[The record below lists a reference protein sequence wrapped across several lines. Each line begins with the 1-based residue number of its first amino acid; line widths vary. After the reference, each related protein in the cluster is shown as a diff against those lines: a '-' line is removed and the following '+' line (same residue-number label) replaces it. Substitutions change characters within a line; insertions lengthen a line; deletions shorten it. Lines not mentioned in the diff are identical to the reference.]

1 MAEMID
7 VRPDYRGEAKVWD
20 SLHSS
25 LSCDTIVY
33 NHREVNGRE
42 FDFCLLV
49 AGTGILVI
57 EVKGWLHQK
66 VNVQGVDKILV
77 EGYEKPQRSP
87 KKQARAYR
95 FALLNQIQERHSVSP
110 LVIDM
115 VCYPF
120 ISRAEYVTA
129 RLDIISES
137 SLTLFQED
145 LEDADLLRKKIAAAF
160 FSYSYIPHDELS
172 KTLIAELR
180 QDWEPTDNE
189 AGFPV
194 EAGEIKPYST
204 LSYFSNCLT
213 DGEAVGIVNDYFAGV
228 KQVVFL
234 GSKKSLDLLLCAFN
248 AAFQRKNIQPH
259 PNGLSIGYSH
269 PLRVVDNGA
278 RTFNLEIYTVEGVSS
293 PQITSFS
300 IEEGRCSDIE
310 RGWVEL
316 LASMTTFNYQQ
327 YLVEH
332 ASTEKNVLVE
342 AGAGTGK
349 TYSMVSRIA
358 YLCNKKDKPVSSL
371 LDEVALMTFTNDAAT
386 NMKVRLKQMFIN
398 YFILTGKPK
407 HLKMV
412 DEVDQAHIS
421 TIHSFAIGLL
431 RNEVLYSGLG
441 TNFRISSNE
450 LLRSSIY
457 DDYLSAFIDEMASTN
472 PNFLNEMPV
481 PIYDLKK
488 RLVAVADRLLAKSV
502 NLATISSSEMGVP
515 VRNYI
520 PYFNDLIEKVV
531 IPAEDA
537 YSNELH
543 RNNDLDLKE
552 AIIQL
557 ASVLEK
563 HSGVIR
569 GLKFRFLF
577 IDEFQDTDDVQIQ
590 AFAMLQGLIDAEC
603 RFFIVGDLKQSIYR
617 FRGATISAFATMRDK
632 SKYGWDS
639 YALTINY
646 RTDHRLLDRYHP
658 IFSKMGHAGM
668 LPYVDSTDKLVST
681 VTKESE
687 EEYLFTCI
695 PCNCKDDRIFA
706 EQFTKVLKRQIE
718 LLESI
723 IQKRADGGDS
733 PLSSAERTIAIL
745 VRSNWQVEKLVRAG
759 RNAGIVIDTK
769 TGGDLFQL
777 ESTIDMYKLVEALCD
792 CSNPIRLVNLIESNF
807 VGLTLNY
814 QEYKDVAYDRMLAD
828 LVRILNEFFAAR
840 IGKSWQEVVN
850 DAYTQPILY
859 VIKNLYDALQPWKQ
873 FSNRRR
879 DQDLYIINYEYLIE
893 RILETMRVDSL
904 TLNQIAEY
912 LRVNIV
918 TQQEQAS
925 RHLADEDDNGISII
939 CTTVHKSKGLE
950 YGSVILPFTYEDI
963 SRPDRVR
970 TDASYIDNKLSYIVT
985 FDGDSIE
992 YNSNFTMSVE
1002 MNEQVQEEARIL
1014 YVAMTRAIRS
1024 CVWMKNL
1031 DSHPKVSWGTLLEA

>member
-1 MAEMID
+1 MID
-7 VRPDYRGEAKVWD
+7 AKPDYHGEAKVWD
-20 SLHSS
+20 SLRDYFDDSVV
-25 LSCDTIVY
+25 VY

-49 AGTGILVI
+49 EGAGILVI
-57 EVKGWLHQK
+57 EVKGW
-66 VNVQGVDKILV
+66 VSERIEVQGVDNILV
-77 EGYEKPQRSP
+77 EGYDKPQRSP

-137 SLTLFQED
+137 NLTIFKED
-145 LEDADLLRKKIAAAF
+145 LEDARLLREKITSAI
-160 FSYSYIPHDELS
+160 FSYSYIPHDDLT

-180 QDWEPTDNE
+180 HDWEPTDTE
-189 AGFPV
+189 DDPSTEDAV
-194 EAGEIKPYST
+194 IRPYSE
-204 LSYFSNCLT
+204 LSYYSDSLSSNEIT
-213 DGEAVGIVNDYFAGV
+213 RIVDDYFAGV
-228 KQVVFL
+228 KQIVFFKSKRSF
-234 GSKKSLDLLLCAFN
+234 GSLLVSLD
-248 AAFQRKNIQPH
+248 AAFRKKNVQPN
-259 PNGLSIGYSH
+259 PNGLSIGYKHALSATD
-269 PLRVVDNGA
+269 RMA
-278 RTFNLEIYTVEGVSS
+278 RTFNLEAYVVDDSDDFRID
-293 PQITSFS
+293 SFS
-300 IEEGRCSDIE
+300 IEEGCCSEAE
-310 RGWVEL
+310 RNWVEQ

-332 ASTEKNVLVE
+332 ACTENNVLVE

-358 YLCNKKDKPVSSL
+358 FLCNKRDRPVSCLS
-371 LDEVALMTFTNDAAT
+371 DEVALMTFTNDAAT
-386 NMKVRLKQMFIN
+386 NMKARLKQMFIN

-412 DEVDQAHIS
+412 DQVDQAHIS

-431 RNEVLYSGLG
+431 RSEVLYSGLG

-457 DDYLSAFIDEMASTN
+457 DDYLSDFIDEMVSMN
-472 PNFLNEMPV
+472 PNFLNEIPL
-481 PIYDLKK
+481 PIYDLKR
-488 RLVAVADRLLAKSV
+488 RLIAVADRLLAKSV
-502 NLATISSSEMGVP
+502 NLTSISPSEMGVP
-515 VRNYI
+515 VRKYI
-520 PYFNDLIEKVV
+520 PYFNDLIETVV

-537 YSNELH
+537 YSRELH
-543 RNNDLDLKE
+543 RNNDMDLKE

-557 ASVLEK
+557 DSVLSR
-563 HSGVIR
+563 HSGVIK
-569 GLKFRFLF
+569 GLEFRFLF

-590 AFAMLQGLIDAEC
+590 AFAQLQRLINADC

-617 FRGATISAFATMRDK
+617 FRGATISAFATMRKK
-632 SKYGWDS
+632 SKFGWDS

-646 RTDHRLLDRYHP
+646 RTDHRLLDRYDP
-658 IFSKMGHAGM
+658 IFSKMGQAGM
-668 LPYVDSTDKLVST
+668 LPYADATDKLVST
-681 VTKESE
+681 VTKECE
-687 EEYLFTCI
+687 EEDVFACV

-706 EQFTKVLKRQIE
+706 EQFSKVLKRQVG

-723 IQKRADGGDS
+723 IQSRVDDGKS
-733 PLSSAERTIAIL
+733 PLSNAERTIAIL

-759 RNAGIVIDTK
+759 RSAGITIETK

-777 ESTIDMYKLVEALCD
+777 ESSIDMYKLVEALRD
-792 CSNPIRLVNLIESNF
+792 SSNPICLVNLIESNF
-807 VGLTLNY
+807 VGLSLNY
-814 QEYKDVAYDRMLAD
+814 QEYKNVAHDCLLSD
-828 LVRILNEFFAAR
+828 LMRILDEFFTAR
-840 IGKSWQEVVN
+840 TGESWQEVVN
-850 DAYTQPILY
+850 DAYSKPVLY

-873 FSNRRR
+873 YSNRRKG
-879 DQDLYIINYEYLIE
+879 QEFYVINYEYLVE
-893 RILETMRVDSL
+893 HILESMRVDSL

-925 RHLADEDDNGISII
+925 RHLADKDDNGISII

-950 YGSVILPFTYEDI
+950 YGGVILPFTYEDI
-963 SRPDRVR
+963 SRPDRIR
-970 TDASYIDNKLSYIVT
+970 TDASYVDNKLSYVVT
-985 FDGDSIE
+985 FDSDSIE
-992 YNSNFTMSVE
+992 YNSNFTMGEE

-1014 YVAMTRAIRS
+1014 YVAMTRAIRN
-1024 CVWMKNL
+1024 CVWMKDL
-1031 DSHPKVSWGTLLEA
+1031 DSHPMISWGTLLEA